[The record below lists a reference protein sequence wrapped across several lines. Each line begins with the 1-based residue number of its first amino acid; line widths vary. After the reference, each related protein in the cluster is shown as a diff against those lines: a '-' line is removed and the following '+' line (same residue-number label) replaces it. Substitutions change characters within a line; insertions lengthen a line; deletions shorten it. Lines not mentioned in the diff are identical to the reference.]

1 MPSTVSIL
9 EAQPFLKGLSQAQ
22 LELLA
27 EDSVPAEFRTNELIL
42 KEGGIANRFYLIVEG
57 QVEVESSLLDGEAV
71 PIQTLGPG
79 DLLGCSWLFPP
90 HSWQFDARAIAP
102 TKAFCFYGT
111 HLRKLCEENHDLGYE
126 LMKRFSEIV
135 IKRMQAVR
143 RRLVE
148 QVQH

>member
-57 QVEVESSLLDGEAV
+57 QVEVESSL
-71 PIQTLGPG
+71 
-79 DLLGCSWLFPP
+79 
-90 HSWQFDARAIAP
+90 
-102 TKAFCFYGT
+102 
-111 HLRKLCEENHDLGYE
+111 
-126 LMKRFSEIV
+126 
-135 IKRMQAVR
+135 
-143 RRLVE
+143 
-148 QVQH
+148 

>member
-1 MPSTVSIL
+1 
-9 EAQPFLKGLSQAQ
+9 
-22 LELLA
+22 
-27 EDSVPAEFRTNELIL
+27 
-42 KEGGIANRFYLIVEG
+42 
-57 QVEVESSLLDGEAV
+57 LLDGEAV